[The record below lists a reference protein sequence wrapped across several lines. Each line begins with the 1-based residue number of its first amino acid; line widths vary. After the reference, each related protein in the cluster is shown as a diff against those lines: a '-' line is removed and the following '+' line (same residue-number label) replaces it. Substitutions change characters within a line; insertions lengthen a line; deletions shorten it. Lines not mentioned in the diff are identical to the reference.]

1 MIDPILININR
12 LFVVSVK
19 NGDDDDSTRKCCNNY
34 YTLLVEIK
42 YLMR

>member
-12 LFVVSVK
+12 LSVVSFK
-19 NGDDDDSTRKCCNNY
+19 NGDDDDSTRKSCNNY